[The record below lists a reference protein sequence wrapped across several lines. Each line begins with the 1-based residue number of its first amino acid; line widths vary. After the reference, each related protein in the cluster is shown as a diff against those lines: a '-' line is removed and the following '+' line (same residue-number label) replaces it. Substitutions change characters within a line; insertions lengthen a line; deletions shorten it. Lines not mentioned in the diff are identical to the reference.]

1 MDNSRYPF
9 KVVKNNNL
17 DFGLSK
23 QKLITSI
30 MKKIT
35 FGASVLMAVAV
46 VSLLSSCNSKTKEAS
61 STNTSGGASNV
72 QLSSNFSAAWVNIDT
87 LINNYDMYFDMQKEL
102 EESGRKLEAELNTKS
117 RDFEKQAADFQEKA
131 QKGLETRSKLQQIQ
145 QELAGKEQELYR
157 LRDEL
162 RAQLADEQQVKL
174 RQIHQ
179 SITEYLADYNK
190 QKGFHL
196 ILSSTFGGPLLYGHP
211 ALDITQEVLKGINQK
226 YATNKPAGK
235 K

>member
-1 MDNSRYPF
+1 
-9 KVVKNNNL
+9 
-17 DFGLSK
+17 
-23 QKLITSI
+23 
-30 MKKIT
+30 MKKNT
-35 FGASVLMAVAV
+35 LVASLIMAVAV
-46 VSLLSSCNSKTKEAS
+46 VGLLSNCKSKTSSSSAKDAS
-61 STNTSGGASNV
+61 ENTSNV

-102 EESGRKLEAELNTKS
+102 EVSGRKLEAELNTKS
-117 RDFEKQAADFQEKA
+117 RDFEKQAADYQEKV
-131 QKGLETRSKLQQIQ
+131 QKGLVTRSQAQQME
-145 QELAGKEQELYR
+145 QELGGKEQELYR

-179 SITEYLADYNK
+179 SITVYLADYN
-190 QKGFHL
+190 QTKGFHL

-211 ALDITQEVLKGINQK
+211 KLDITQEILTGINKK
-226 YATNKPAGK
+226 YSLERKVSVK